1 MTAFADVAVTAHVV
15 VDHPSA
21 VHHAASLAK
30 DAARAAGLDAT
41 TVERA
46 AVLTTE
52 LAENLLRHAVEGAVY
67 VQRRPAD
74 SGAGGIDVTAV
85 DRGPGMASPDRAMV
99 DGYSTIG
106 TLGSGMGAA
115 QRLADEL
122 TLRTL
127 PGLGTLIC
135 ARFHAP
141 GAAPAAADLGLVC
154 LPLRGEKLCGD
165 SAAVVDDP
173 GGRTAVVV
181 DGLGHGAEAAG
192 ASAEAVRVFRENPD
206 RPLPELLTTMD
217 RALRGT
223 RGAAVSLV
231 RLRPGTVEHC
241 GVGNVRLLLV
251 GHAGIAARDTGQP
264 GVVGWNMPRP
274 RTRTL
279 PMAEDSAAVLHSD
292 GIAPR
297 WADSAPPFL
306 LGLPPRLLAA
316 ALGHGHRSARDDATA
331 LVSGAARRNT

>member
-21 VHHAASLAK
+21 VHHAATLAK
-30 DAARAAGLDAT
+30 DAARAAGLAEA

-52 LAENLLRHAVEGAVY
+52 LAENLLRHAVEGAMY
-67 VQRRPAD
+67 VQRH
-74 SGAGGIDVTAV
+74 GEKGGLDIIAA
-85 DRGPGMASPDRAMV
+85 DRGPGIASPDRAMA
-99 DGYSTIG
+99 DGYSTTG

-127 PGLGTLIC
+127 PGVGTLIC

-141 GAAPAAADLGLVC
+141 GTAPAATDLGLVC
-154 LPLRGEKLCGD
+154 LPLRGEELCGD
-165 SAAVVDDP
+165 SAAVVDAP
-173 GGRTAVVV
+173 GGRTAAVV

-192 ASAEAVRVFRENPD
+192 ASAEAVRVFRENPHG
-206 RPLPELLTTMD
+206 PLPELLMTMD
-217 RALRGT
+217 RALRGS
-223 RGAAVSLV
+223 RGAAVSLL
-231 RLRPGTVEHC
+231 RLRPGAVEHC

-251 GHAGIAARDTGQP
+251 GHDGIAARDTGQP

-274 RTRTL
+274 RARTL
-279 PMAEDSAAVLHSD
+279 PMPEDSAAVLHSD